1 MALRKTIFK
10 IANKIISIVQKRV
23 VKGFSFSWTTLY
35 LSTMTYEILQFDVVP
50 SDMRLDLLLSVLI
63 PDISRAQIQD
73 WIKKDLIKDSAT
85 GKTLKSS
92 FKVKHAMNITVQRP
106 VLAPFEPPK
115 PEERAEA
122 LDIVYEDEYLLVINK
137 PVGLSV
143 HPGAGQRDGTM
154 VNMLLGHTHGRLS
167 DVGTQERPGI
177 VHRLDKN
184 TSGLLVVAKTNAV
197 HVALAASLQD
207 RTMKRIYNALV
218 YNIPNPKEGTINSLI
233 GRDPKN
239 RQRMAVVTSNGKDA
253 TTHYTVL
260 HTYGLDF
267 ALVECRLETGRTHQ
281 IRVHMSMI
289 GSPVVGDPVYA
300 GRHIRRKR
308 RVTDETI
315 EMINQLPGQALHA
328 RELIF
333 PHPVTQEIMS
343 FTAELPKHFQHLLTS
358 LML

>member
-1 MALRKTIFK
+1 
-10 IANKIISIVQKRV
+10 
-23 VKGFSFSWTTLY
+23 
-35 LSTMTYEILQFDVVP
+35 MTYEILNFQITNGDQ
-50 SDMRLDLLLSVLI
+50 RLDSILAELI

-73 WIKKDLIKDSAT
+73 WIKKDLIKDKLT
-85 GKTLKSS
+85 GKALKGS
-92 FKVKHAMNITVQRP
+92 FKAKRPTDIIVQRP
-106 VLAPFEPPK
+106 ILAPFEPPK

-154 VNMLLGHTHGRLS
+154 VNMLLGHTHGKLS
-167 DVGTQERPGI
+167 TVGTQERPGI

-207 RTMKRIYNALV
+207 RSMKRIYNALV
-218 YNIPNPKEGTINSLI
+218 YNIPNPREGTINSLI

-239 RQRMAVVTSNGKDA
+239 RQRMAVVESNGKDA

-260 HTYGLDF
+260 QTYGLDF

-281 IRVHMSMI
+281 IRVHMALI
-289 GSPVVGDPVYA
+289 GSPVVGDPIYA

-308 RVTDETI
+308 RVTDDTI

-333 PHPVTQEIMS
+333 PHPVTNEMMH
-343 FTAELPKHFQHLLTS
+343 FTADLPPHFQNLLES
-358 LML
+358 FML